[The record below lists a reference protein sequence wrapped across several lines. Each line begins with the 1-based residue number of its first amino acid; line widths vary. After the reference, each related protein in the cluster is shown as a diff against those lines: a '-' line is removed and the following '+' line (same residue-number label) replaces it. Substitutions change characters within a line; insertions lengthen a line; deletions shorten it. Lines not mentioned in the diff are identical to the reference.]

1 VCVCVRVCV
10 CVCVCVCVSVCVCVC
25 VYMRAYVRMC
35 ALHVFLCEINCSLG
49 EVADTTWVGIN
60 TLLHQTGMKQAFG
73 RVPAEYSNSPS
84 AY

>member
-1 VCVCVRVCV
+1 
-10 CVCVCVCVSVCVCVC
+10 
-25 VYMRAYVRMC
+25 MC